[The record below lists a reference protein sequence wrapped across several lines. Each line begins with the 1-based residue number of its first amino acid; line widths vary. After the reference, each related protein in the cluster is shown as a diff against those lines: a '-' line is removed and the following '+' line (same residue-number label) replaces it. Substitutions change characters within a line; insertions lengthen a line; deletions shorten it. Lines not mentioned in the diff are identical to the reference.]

1 MFRWTFVLQL
11 YVFLSALL
19 SHPAFPDLGD
29 VHGMIIFFR
38 IPSFIFFRFIEV
50 FRFDLVM
57 VKLSAYQHLCS
68 LFESRLTVYFCQMQ
82 TGLFDLV
89 RDIFAGD
96 FARYPSSFMCSPPKK
111 LMVNVSPAST
121 NSLV

>member
-1 MFRWTFVLQL
+1 MSLFLTSATRNTQSCLACHAKKPETGLTFPDSDSSFV
-11 YVFLSALL
+11 LSALL
-19 SHPAFPDLGD
+19 SHPALPDLSD

-57 VKLSAYQHLCS
+57 VKLFAYQHLCG

-96 FARYPSSFMCSPPKK
+96 FAR
-111 LMVNVSPAST
+111 
-121 NSLV
+121 